1 MSRIKN
7 SRTPALIRLAKAT
20 YGRILTSHGRVSL
33 VNSCGVDLE
42 EGPYLF
48 LLNHVGIMDPVMVS
62 NVMPQHIR
70 WVAGAYLFKTWFLN
84 LIIGKCCTAIPKQQ
98 GRSDL
103 SMIRN
108 VQRALKAG
116 DNVGLFPEGTRTWDG
131 EMMPVSYRSL
141 AKLLRMFGVTVLFV
155 HLEGGFAH
163 QPRWADCKRKG
174 KVVVNVKH
182 FLTPEQMSVM
192 DLETLQGT
200 IRDYLHFSNDE
211 WKETVPYD
219 YRSTRRAEGLQ
230 RLFYLCPSCNA
241 IDSMKTSGN
250 RITCTR
256 CNAVTVLDDKDN
268 LTSVDTPFAR
278 MSQWHRWEAS
288 MIGDMEEFPPEKGV
302 LLQKGDADNEGT
314 LETLSKDVTVHLKDD
329 VLEVSCNTGMKETYR
344 LPLSEVNSL
353 ILNAKQ
359 TMELFLGDT
368 LYRIRLLPEAC
379 SLKYHE
385 YYLAFRGRLPAKEN
399 N

>member
-1 MSRIKN
+1 MSRNKN
-7 SRTPALIRLAKAT
+7 SRMPALIRFAKAT
-20 YGRILTSHGRVSL
+20 YGRILKAHGKVSL

-42 EGPYLF
+42 EGPYLL

-62 NVMPQHIR
+62 AVMPQHVR

-84 LIIGKCCTAIPKQQ
+84 LVIGKWCTAIPKQQ

-108 VQRALKAG
+108 VQRALKDG

-131 EMMPVSYRSL
+131 EMMPIAYKSL
-141 AKLLRMFGVTVLFV
+141 AKLIRMFGVTALFV

-163 QPRWADCKRKG
+163 QPRWADHKRKG
-174 KVVVNVKH
+174 NVVVNVKH
-182 FLTPEQMSVM
+182 FLTPEQMAVM
-192 DLETLQGT
+192 DIDTLQDT
-200 IRDYLHFSNDE
+200 VREYLRFSNDE

-219 YRSTRRAEGLQ
+219 YRSPKRAEGLQ
-230 RLFYLCPSCNA
+230 RLFYLCPACNA
-241 IDSMKTSGN
+241 IDSMKTAEN
-250 RITCTR
+250 RITCTK

-268 LTSVDTPFAR
+268 LTSVDTPFTR
-278 MSQWHRWEAS
+278 MSQWHEWEAS
-288 MIGDMEEFPPEKGV
+288 MIGDKEEFPPEKGV
-302 LLQKGDADNEGT
+302 LLQRGDADDEGT
-314 LETLSKDVTVHLKDD
+314 LETLSKDVTVHMKDD
-329 VLEVSCNTGMKETYR
+329 VLEVVCNTGMKETYR
-344 LPLSEVNSL
+344 LPLSGVNSL

-359 TMELFLGDT
+359 TMELFVGDT
-368 LYRIRLLPEAC
+368 LYRIRLLSEAC

-385 YYLAFRGRLPAKEN
+385 YYLAFRERLAAKEN